1 MDKKIDLTE
10 GGIVEKLVKIAIPI
24 MATSFIQIA
33 YNLIDMMWVGKNGSN
48 SVAAVGTAGFY
59 PWLAMAFVMFSKI
72 GGEVKVAQSMGEKNT
87 KEVKSYIKSS
97 IELNVFLSI
106 TYTLVLILFN
116 KQLIDIFNL
125 GDLEVITMSRQ
136 YLVIL
141 AIGMIFYFIN
151 PVFTSIFIGL
161 GNSSIPFRINTIGLI
176 ANIIL
181 DPLLIFGFG
190 PIDALGTNGA
200 GIATI
205 TAQIIVTCVFVG
217 YIIKNKIEYFKVK
230 YFRNIE
236 LEYFKTL
243 YKLGL
248 PVAIQNALFTL
259 ISMAMGVIVASFG
272 PVAVAVQK
280 VGSQIESISWMSADG
295 FASALSTFTGQNY
308 GAYKFD
314 RINKGSKIGLIGA
327 LIWGSITT
335 LVLVFLGDIIF
346 RAFINEPDAII
357 KGVDYLK
364 ILGYSQLFMCIEITI
379 TGILKGLGR
388 TYIPSVTS
396 IVLNLARIPM
406 AIVLSKPDIL
416 GINGIW
422 WSISI
427 SSIFKGIIL
436 LSIFV
441 ILNKS
446 KKLYKSNNK
455 NNLGVKDELGNF
467 DII

>member
-364 ILGYSQLFMCIEITI
+364 ILGYSQLLMCIEITI

-455 NNLGVKDELGNF
+455 NNLGVKDELYS
-467 DII
+467 

>member
-1 MDKKIDLTE
+1 
-10 GGIVEKLVKIAIPI
+10 
-24 MATSFIQIA
+24 
-33 YNLIDMMWVGKNGSN
+33 
-48 SVAAVGTAGFY
+48 
-59 PWLAMAFVMFSKI
+59 
-72 GGEVKVAQSMGEKNT
+72 MGEKNT

-455 NNLGVKDELGNF
+455 NNLGVKDELCS
-467 DII
+467 

>member
-1 MDKKIDLTE
+1 MQKKINLTE

-72 GGEVKVAQSMGEKNT
+72 GGEVKVAQSMGEKNI

-97 IELNVFLSI
+97 IELNVFLSL
-106 TYTLVLILFN
+106 TYSLILILFN

-125 GDLEVITMSRQ
+125 GNAQVISMSRQ

-141 AIGMIFYFIN
+141 GIGMVFYFIN

-190 PIDALGTNGA
+190 PIPALGTNGA

-205 TAQIIVTCVFVG
+205 TAQIVVSFVFIG
-217 YIIKNKIEYFKVK
+217 YIIKNRIEYFKVK
-230 YFRNIE
+230 YFRKIE
-236 LEYFKTL
+236 FKYFKIL
-243 YKLGL
+243 YKLGF

-314 RINKGSKIGLIGA
+314 RIDKGSKIGLIGA
-327 LIWGSITT
+327 IIWGSITT
-335 LVLVFLGDIIF
+335 VVLVFFGDVIF
-346 RAFINEPDAII
+346 RAFINEQDAII
-357 KGVDYLK
+357 KGIDYLR
-364 ILGYSQLFMCIEITI
+364 ILGYSQLFMCIEITTNGAFYGMGKTI
-379 TGILKGLGR
+379 TPSIIGIIFTGLR
-388 TYIPSVTS
+388 VP
-396 IVLNLARIPM
+396 LAMLLFNIE
-406 AIVLSKPDIL
+406 LL

-422 WSISI
+422 WSISS
-427 SSIFKGIIL
+427 SSIIKGIL
-436 LSIFV
+436 LITLFTIMV
-441 ILNKS
+441 VRPLRKEIAL
-446 KKLYKSNNK
+446 
-455 NNLGVKDELGNF
+455 EF
-467 DII
+467 

>member
-1 MDKKIDLTE
+1 MQKKINLTE

-125 GDLEVITMSRQ
+125 GDLQVITMSRQ

-455 NNLGVKDELGNF
+455 NNLGVKDELCS
-467 DII
+467 

>member
-1 MDKKIDLTE
+1 MQKKINLTE

-72 GGEVKVAQSMGEKNT
+72 GGEVKVAQSMGEKNI

-97 IELNVFLSI
+97 IELNVFLSL
-106 TYTLVLILFN
+106 TYSLILILFN

-125 GDLEVITMSRQ
+125 GNAQVISMSRQ

-141 AIGMIFYFIN
+141 GIGMVFYFIN

-190 PIDALGTNGA
+190 PIPALGTNGA

-205 TAQIIVTCVFVG
+205 TAQIVVSFVFIG
-217 YIIKNKIEYFKVK
+217 YIIKNRIEYFKVK
-230 YFRNIE
+230 YFRKIE
-236 LEYFKTL
+236 FKYFKIL
-243 YKLGL
+243 YKLGF

-455 NNLGVKDELGNF
+455 NNLGVKDELCS
-467 DII
+467 

>member
-125 GDLEVITMSRQ
+125 GDLQVITMSRQ

-406 AIVLSKPDIL
+406 AIALSKPDIL

-455 NNLGVKDELGNF
+455 NNLGVKDELCS
-467 DII
+467 

>member
-1 MDKKIDLTE
+1 MEKKIDLTQ

-59 PWLAMAFVMFSKI
+59 PWLAMAFVIFSKI
-72 GGEVKVAQSMGEKNT
+72 GGEVKVAQSMGEKNI

-97 IELNVFLSI
+97 IELNVFLSM
-106 TYTLVLILFN
+106 TYTLILILFN

-125 GDLEVITMSRQ
+125 GDSQVITMSRQ

-176 ANIIL
+176 VNIIL

-190 PIDALGTNGA
+190 PISALGTNGA

-205 TAQIIVTCVFVG
+205 TAQIIVSCVFVG

-230 YFRNIE
+230 YFKNIE
-236 LEYFKTL
+236 LKYFKIL
-243 YKLGL
+243 YKLGF

-280 VGSQIESISWMSADG
+280 VGSQIESISWMSAEG

-327 LIWGSITT
+327 LIWGSVTT
-335 LVLVFLGDIIF
+335 LVLVFFGEIIF
-346 RAFINEPDAII
+346 RAFINEQDAII
-357 KGVDYLK
+357 KGIDYLK

-379 TGILKGLGR
+379 TGVLKGLGR

-406 AIVLSKPDIL
+406 AILLSKPQIL

-436 LSIFV
+436 LLIFV
-441 ILNKS
+441 GLYKG
-446 KKLYKSNNK
+446 KKLYKINNNNNNSDINK
-455 NNLGVKDELGNF
+455 NLCS
-467 DII
+467 

>member
-151 PVFTSIFIGL
+151 PVLTSIFIGL

-455 NNLGVKDELGNF
+455 NNLGVKDELCS
-467 DII
+467 

>member
-455 NNLGVKDELGNF
+455 AMF
-467 DII
+467 

>member
-87 KEVKSYIKSS
+87 KDVKSYIKSS

-455 NNLGVKDELGNF
+455 NNLGVKDELCS
-467 DII
+467 

>member
-416 GINGIW
+416 GINGLW

-455 NNLGVKDELGNF
+455 NNLGVKDELCS
-467 DII
+467 

>member
-379 TGILKGLGR
+379 TGILNGLGR

-455 NNLGVKDELGNF
+455 NNLGVKDELCS
-467 DII
+467 

>member
-1 MDKKIDLTE
+1 MQKKINLTE

-72 GGEVKVAQSMGEKNT
+72 GGEVKVAQSMGEKNI

-97 IELNVFLSI
+97 IELNVFLSL
-106 TYTLVLILFN
+106 TYSLILILFN

-125 GDLEVITMSRQ
+125 GNAQVISMSRQ

-141 AIGMIFYFIN
+141 GIGMVFYFIN

-190 PIDALGTNGA
+190 PIPALGTNGA

-205 TAQIIVTCVFVG
+205 TAQIVVSFVFVG
-217 YIIKNKIEYFKVK
+217 YIIKNRIEYFKVK
-230 YFRNIE
+230 YFRKIE
-236 LEYFKTL
+236 FKYFKIL
-243 YKLGL
+243 YKLGF

-455 NNLGVKDELGNF
+455 NNLGVKDELCS
-467 DII
+467 

>member
-10 GGIVEKLVKIAIPI
+10 GGKVEKLVKIAMPI

-455 NNLGVKDELGNF
+455 NNLGVKDELCS
-467 DII
+467 

>member
-1 MDKKIDLTE
+1 MQKKINLTE

-72 GGEVKVAQSMGEKNT
+72 GGEVKVAQSMGEKNI

-97 IELNVFLSI
+97 IELNVFLSL
-106 TYTLVLILFN
+106 TYSLILILFN

-125 GDLEVITMSRQ
+125 GNAQVISMSRQ

-141 AIGMIFYFIN
+141 GIGMVFYFIN

-190 PIDALGTNGA
+190 PIPALGTNGA

-205 TAQIIVTCVFVG
+205 TAQIVVSFVFIG
-217 YIIKNKIEYFKVK
+217 YIIKNRIEYFKVNYFRKIEFK
-230 YFRNIE
+230 YFKI
-236 LEYFKTL
+236 L
-243 YKLGL
+243 YKLGF

-314 RINKGSKIGLIGA
+314 RIDKGSRIGLIGA
-327 LIWGSITT
+327 IIWGSITT
-335 LVLVFLGDIIF
+335 VVLVFFGDVIF
-346 RAFINEPDAII
+346 RAFINEQDAII
-357 KGVDYLK
+357 KGIDYLR

-379 TGILKGLGR
+379 T
-388 TYIPSVTS
+388 
-396 IVLNLARIPM
+396 
-406 AIVLSKPDIL
+406 
-416 GINGIW
+416 
-422 WSISI
+422 
-427 SSIFKGIIL
+427 
-436 LSIFV
+436 
-441 ILNKS
+441 
-446 KKLYKSNNK
+446 
-455 NNLGVKDELGNF
+455 
-467 DII
+467 

>member
-1 MDKKIDLTE
+1 MEKKIDLTQ

-59 PWLAMAFVMFSKI
+59 PWLAMAFVIFSKI
-72 GGEVKVAQSMGEKNT
+72 GGEVKVAQSMGEKNI

-97 IELNVFLSI
+97 IELNVFLSM
-106 TYTLVLILFN
+106 TYTLILILFN

-125 GDLEVITMSRQ
+125 GDSQVITMSRQ

-176 ANIIL
+176 VNIIL

-190 PIDALGTNGA
+190 PISALGTNGA

-205 TAQIIVTCVFVG
+205 TAQIIVSCVFVG

-236 LEYFKTL
+236 LKYFKIL
-243 YKLGL
+243 YKLGF

-280 VGSQIESISWMSADG
+280 VGSQIESISWMSAEG

-335 LVLVFLGDIIF
+335 LVLVFFGEIIF
-346 RAFINEPDAII
+346 RAFINEQDAII
-357 KGVDYLK
+357 KGIDYLK

-379 TGILKGLGR
+379 TGVLKGLGR

-406 AIVLSKPDIL
+406 AILLSKPQIL

-436 LSIFV
+436 LLIFV
-441 ILNKS
+441 GLYKG
-446 KKLYKSNNK
+446 KKLYKINNNNNNSDINK
-455 NNLGVKDELGNF
+455 NLCS
-467 DII
+467 

>member
-364 ILGYSQLFMCIEITI
+364 ILGYSQLFMITKI
-379 TGILKGLGR
+379 FYEESILFR
-388 TYIPSVTS
+388 QRY
-396 IVLNLARIPM
+396 LN
-406 AIVLSKPDIL
+406 
-416 GINGIW
+416 
-422 WSISI
+422 
-427 SSIFKGIIL
+427 
-436 LSIFV
+436 
-441 ILNKS
+441 
-446 KKLYKSNNK
+446 Y
-455 NNLGVKDELGNF
+455 
-467 DII
+467 

>member
-422 WSISI
+422 WSIAI
-427 SSIFKGIIL
+427 SSIFKGLVLLLIFAIL
-436 LSIFV
+436 Y
-441 ILNKS
+441 KA
-446 KKLYKSNNK
+446 KKLYKIEEGKKDLNK
-455 NNLGVKDELGNF
+455 DKELCS
-467 DII
+467 

>member
-1 MDKKIDLTE
+1 MEKKIDLTQ

-59 PWLAMAFVMFSKI
+59 PWLAMAFVIFSKI
-72 GGEVKVAQSMGEKNT
+72 GGEVKVAQSMGEKNI

-97 IELNVFLSI
+97 IELNVFLSM
-106 TYTLVLILFN
+106 TYTLILILFN

-125 GDLEVITMSRQ
+125 GDTEVITMSRQ
-136 YLVIL
+136 YLVIV

-176 ANIIL
+176 VNIIL

-190 PIDALGTNGA
+190 PIPALGTNGA

-205 TAQIIVTCVFVG
+205 TAQIIVSCVFVG

-236 LEYFKTL
+236 LKYFKIL
-243 YKLGL
+243 YKLGF

-280 VGSQIESISWMSADG
+280 VGSQIESISWMSAEG

-335 LVLVFLGDIIF
+335 LVLVFFGEIIF
-346 RAFINEPDAII
+346 RAFINEQDAII
-357 KGVDYLK
+357 KGIDYLK

-379 TGILKGLGR
+379 TGVLKGLGR

-406 AIVLSKPDIL
+406 AILLSKPQIF

-436 LSIFV
+436 LLIFV
-441 ILNKS
+441 GLHKG
-446 KKLYKSNNK
+446 KKLYKINNNNNNSDINK
-455 NNLGVKDELGNF
+455 NLCS
-467 DII
+467 

>member
-1 MDKKIDLTE
+1 MQKKINLTE
-10 GGIVEKLVKIAIPI
+10 GRIVEKLVKIAIPI

-72 GGEVKVAQSMGEKNT
+72 GGEVKVAQSMGEKNI

-97 IELNVFLSI
+97 IELNVFLSL
-106 TYTLVLILFN
+106 TYSLILILFN

-125 GDLEVITMSRQ
+125 GNAEVISMSRQ

-141 AIGMIFYFIN
+141 GLGMIFYFIN

-190 PIDALGTNGA
+190 PIPALGTNGA

-205 TAQIIVTCVFVG
+205 SAQIVVSFVFIG
-217 YIIKNKIEYFKVK
+217 YIIKNRIEYFKVRYFRKIEFK
-230 YFRNIE
+230 YFKI
-236 LEYFKTL
+236 L
-243 YKLGL
+243 YKLGF

-272 PVAVAVQK
+272 PVVVAVQK

-314 RINKGSKIGLIGA
+314 RIDKGSKIGLIGA
-327 LIWGSITT
+327 IIWGSITT
-335 LVLVFLGDIIF
+335 VVLVFFGEIIF
-346 RAFINEPDAII
+346 RAFINEQDAII
-357 KGVDYLK
+357 KGIDYLR

-388 TYIPSVTS
+388 TYIPSF
-396 IVLNLARIPM
+396 
-406 AIVLSKPDIL
+406 
-416 GINGIW
+416 
-422 WSISI
+422 ISI
-427 SSIFKGIIL
+427 AVIVISDRKSTRLNSSH
-436 LSIFV
+436 SQQ
-441 ILNKS
+441 S
-446 KKLYKSNNK
+446 RMPSSA
-455 NNLGVKDELGNF
+455 
-467 DII
+467 

>member
-1 MDKKIDLTE
+1 MQKKINLTE

-455 NNLGVKDELGNF
+455 NNLGVKDELCS
-467 DII
+467 

>member
-190 PIDALGTNGA
+190 PIYALGTNVA

-205 TAQIIVTCVFVG
+205 TSQIIVTCVFVG

-455 NNLGVKDELGNF
+455 NNLGVKDELCS
-467 DII
+467 

>member
-1 MDKKIDLTE
+1 
-10 GGIVEKLVKIAIPI
+10 
-24 MATSFIQIA
+24 
-33 YNLIDMMWVGKNGSN
+33 MMWVGNGSN

-72 GGEVKVAQSMGEKNT
+72 GGEVKVAQSMGEKNI

-97 IELNVFLSI
+97 IELNVFLSL
-106 TYTLVLILFN
+106 TYSLILILFN

-125 GDLEVITMSRQ
+125 GNAQVISMSRQ

-141 AIGMIFYFIN
+141 GIGMVFYFIN

-190 PIDALGTNGA
+190 PIPALGTNGA

-205 TAQIIVTCVFVG
+205 TAQIVVSFVFIG
-217 YIIKNKIEYFKVK
+217 YIIKNRIEYFKVNYFRKIEFK
-230 YFRNIE
+230 YFKI
-236 LEYFKTL
+236 L
-243 YKLGL
+243 YKLGF

-314 RINKGSKIGLIGA
+314 RIQRK
-327 LIWGSITT
+327 
-335 LVLVFLGDIIF
+335 
-346 RAFINEPDAII
+346 
-357 KGVDYLK
+357 
-364 ILGYSQLFMCIEITI
+364 
-379 TGILKGLGR
+379 
-388 TYIPSVTS
+388 
-396 IVLNLARIPM
+396 
-406 AIVLSKPDIL
+406 
-416 GINGIW
+416 
-422 WSISI
+422 
-427 SSIFKGIIL
+427 
-436 LSIFV
+436 
-441 ILNKS
+441 
-446 KKLYKSNNK
+446 
-455 NNLGVKDELGNF
+455 
-467 DII
+467 

>member
-1 MDKKIDLTE
+1 MEKKIDLTQ

-59 PWLAMAFVMFSKI
+59 PWLAMAFVIFSKI
-72 GGEVKVAQSMGEKNT
+72 GGEVKVAQSMGEKNI

-106 TYTLVLILFN
+106 TYTFILILFN

-125 GDLEVITMSRQ
+125 GDTEVITMSRQ
-136 YLVIL
+136 YLVIV

-190 PIDALGTNGA
+190 PIPALGTNGA

-205 TAQIIVTCVFVG
+205 TAQIIVSCVFVG
-217 YIIKNKIEYFKVK
+217 YIIKNKIEYFKNK

-236 LEYFKTL
+236 LKYFKIL
-243 YKLGL
+243 YKLGF

-280 VGSQIESISWMSADG
+280 VGSQIESISWMSAEG

-335 LVLVFLGDIIF
+335 LVLVFFGEIIF
-346 RAFINEPDAII
+346 RAFINEQDAII
-357 KGVDYLK
+357 KGIDYLK

-379 TGILKGLGR
+379 TGVLKGLGR

-406 AIVLSKPDIL
+406 AILLSKPQIL

-436 LSIFV
+436 LLIFV
-441 ILNKS
+441 GLHKG
-446 KKLYKSNNK
+446 KKLYKINNNNNNSDINK
-455 NNLGVKDELGNF
+455 NLCS
-467 DII
+467 

>member
-236 LEYFKTL
+236 LKYFKTL

-455 NNLGVKDELGNF
+455 NNLGVKDELCS
-467 DII
+467 

>member
-272 PVAVAVQK
+272 PVAVQK

-295 FASALSTFTGQNY
+295 LASALSTFTGQNY

-422 WSISI
+422 WSIAI
-427 SSIFKGIIL
+427 SSIFKGLIL
-436 LSIFV
+436 LSIFT
-441 ILNKS
+441 ILYKA
-446 KKLYKSNNK
+446 KKLYKIEEGKKDLNK
-455 NNLGVKDELGNF
+455 DKELCSE
-467 DII
+467 

>member
-243 YKLGL
+243 YKLGF

-346 RAFINEPDAII
+346 RAFINELDAII

-455 NNLGVKDELGNF
+455 NNLGVKDELCS
-467 DII
+467 

>member
-1 MDKKIDLTE
+1 MQKKINLTE

-72 GGEVKVAQSMGEKNT
+72 GGEVKVAQSMGEKNI

-97 IELNVFLSI
+97 IELNVFLSL
-106 TYTLVLILFN
+106 TYSLILILFN

-125 GDLEVITMSRQ
+125 GNAGVISMSRQ

-141 AIGMIFYFIN
+141 GLGMIFYFIN

-190 PIDALGTNGA
+190 PIPALGTNGA

-422 WSISI
+422 Y
-427 SSIFKGIIL
+427 SSRR
-436 LSIFV
+436 
-441 ILNKS
+441 NKRS
-446 KKLYKSNNK
+446 KSCICRGRN
-455 NNLGVKDELGNF
+455 
-467 DII
+467 I

>member
-1 MDKKIDLTE
+1 MEKKIDLTQ

-59 PWLAMAFVMFSKI
+59 PWLAMAFVIFSKI
-72 GGEVKVAQSMGEKNT
+72 GGEVKVAQSMGEKNI

-106 TYTLVLILFN
+106 TYTFILILFN

-125 GDLEVITMSRQ
+125 GDTEVITMSRQ
-136 YLVIL
+136 YLVIV

-176 ANIIL
+176 VNIIL

-190 PIDALGTNGA
+190 PISALGTNGA

-205 TAQIIVTCVFVG
+205 TAQIIVSCVFVG

-236 LEYFKTL
+236 LKYFKIL
-243 YKLGL
+243 YKLGF

-280 VGSQIESISWMSADG
+280 VGSQIESISWMSAEG

-327 LIWGSITT
+327 LIWGSVTT
-335 LVLVFLGDIIF
+335 LVLVFFGEIIF
-346 RAFINEPDAII
+346 RAFINEQDAII
-357 KGVDYLK
+357 KGIDYLK

-379 TGILKGLGR
+379 TGVLKGLGR

-406 AIVLSKPDIL
+406 AILLSKPQIL

-436 LSIFV
+436 LLIFV
-441 ILNKS
+441 GLYKG
-446 KKLYKSNNK
+446 KKLYKINNNNNNSDINK
-455 NNLGVKDELGNF
+455 NLCS
-467 DII
+467 

>member
-1 MDKKIDLTE
+1 MEKKIDLTQ

-59 PWLAMAFVMFSKI
+59 PWLAMAFVIFSKI
-72 GGEVKVAQSMGEKNT
+72 GGEVKVAQSMGEKNI

-97 IELNVFLSI
+97 IELNVFLSM
-106 TYTLVLILFN
+106 TYTLILILFN

-125 GDLEVITMSRQ
+125 GDSQVITMSRQ

-176 ANIIL
+176 VNIIL

-190 PIDALGTNGA
+190 PISALGTNGA

-205 TAQIIVTCVFVG
+205 TAQIIVSCVFVG

-236 LEYFKTL
+236 LKYFKIL
-243 YKLGL
+243 YKLGF

-280 VGSQIESISWMSADG
+280 VGSQIESISWMSAEG

-327 LIWGSITT
+327 LIWGSVTT
-335 LVLVFLGDIIF
+335 LVLVFFGEIIF
-346 RAFINEPDAII
+346 RAFINEQDAII
-357 KGVDYLK
+357 KGIDYLK

-379 TGILKGLGR
+379 TGVLKG
-388 TYIPSVTS
+388 
-396 IVLNLARIPM
+396 
-406 AIVLSKPDIL
+406 
-416 GINGIW
+416 
-422 WSISI
+422 
-427 SSIFKGIIL
+427 
-436 LSIFV
+436 
-441 ILNKS
+441 
-446 KKLYKSNNK
+446 
-455 NNLGVKDELGNF
+455 
-467 DII
+467 